1 MSSLA
6 NCIINQN
13 LDYVRQ
19 YIQAGT
25 DLNQFDEFGFTPLVE
40 AAIVNNLEIAEL
52 LIKHGADVN
61 FKDMV
66 GGTALHWAVEN
77 NNQKLCELLLKNGAD
92 ANSYNNYSEP
102 VIVKAILREQDA
114 LKELL
119 YQNGA
124 SSTFAYDYINLKLL
138 GHRFELQGGV
148 DIVDAKG
155 GFTELDFEGFVME
168 FSLDLVRYSLEQFT
182 QNYAAKNLQTYFPNI
197 KKITKALENAA
208 QLIHYQQY
216 LTDRNQHQEIIN
228 DLLDEELLILPVVF
242 AGHTISMIRYKN
254 ILAIIDRRV
263 REKSFYGICFFRLTK
278 PQAFT
283 KQLMRHLLF
292 DKKPEEYVYQTLPK
306 TLGLNQV
313 ARMLIAPQM
322 SGNCSW
328 ANLAADLPAA
338 LFLLMDSFENF
349 PDGIIE
355 ENHFALDVYRQW
367 RDWDCE
373 RALHYCL
380 QAFDNASSARKA
392 SIAGALAAVMYQRL
406 SYRDEHDVELARR
419 ILKVLRQKDYAYILE
434 NYLNHYVRSQKTKSG
449 ENFEQLLK
457 RCEEIY

>member
-263 REKSFYGICFFRLTK
+263 REKSFYGICFFRLT
-278 PQAFT
+278 
-283 KQLMRHLLF
+283 
-292 DKKPEEYVYQTLPK
+292 
-306 TLGLNQV
+306 
-313 ARMLIAPQM
+313 
-322 SGNCSW
+322 
-328 ANLAADLPAA
+328 ADLPAA

>member
-19 YIQAGT
+19 YLQAGT
-25 DLNQFDEFGFTPLVE
+25 DLNQYDEYGFTPLVE
-40 AAIVNNLEIAEL
+40 AAIVNNIEIAEL

-77 NNQKLCELLLKNGAD
+77 NNQALCELLLKQGAD
-92 ANSYNNYSEP
+92 ANSYNNYSES
-102 VIVKAILREQDA
+102 VLVKPILRKQEE
-114 LKELL
+114 LKDLL

-138 GHRFELQGGV
+138 GHRYELQGGV

-182 QNYAAKNLQTYFPNI
+182 QNYAAKNLQKYFPSI
-197 KKITKALENAA
+197 KKITSALENAA
-208 QLIHYQQY
+208 KLIHYQQY

-242 AGHTISMIRYKN
+242 AGHTISMVRYKN
-254 ILAIIDRRV
+254 ILAIIDRRA
-263 REKSFYGICFFRLTK
+263 REKSHYGICFFKLTK

-292 DKKPEEYVYQTLPK
+292 DKKTDDYIYQTLPK
-306 TLGLNQV
+306 NLGLQQI

-328 ANLAADLPAA
+328 ANLAASLPAA
-338 LFLLMDSFENF
+338 LFLLNDTFETQ
-349 PDGIIE
+349 IIE
-355 ENHFALDVYRQW
+355 QDHFALDLYRQW
-367 RDWDCE
+367 RDWDKE

-380 QAFDNASSARKA
+380 QAFDNASAARKA
-392 SIAGALAAVMYQRL
+392 SIAGALAAVMFQRL
-406 SYRDEHDVELARR
+406 SHQDEHDIELGRR
-419 ILKVLRQKDYAYILE
+419 ILKILREKDYAYILE
-434 NYLNHYVRSQKTKSG
+434 NYLKYYVRQNKTKLG
-449 ENFEQLLK
+449 ENFEKLLK